1 MTDVRVKDHPGLVR
15 RDQGYIVSTNDDEY
29 RQALARRKQ
38 ASNAKAVERRLDML
52 EGQLKTIIELLGGKN
67 GN

>member
-15 RDQGYIVSTNDDEY
+15 RDQGYIVSTNHDEY
-29 RQALARRKQ
+29 QQALARRKQ
-38 ASNAKAVERRLDML
+38 SSNAKAVDRRLDAL
-52 EGQLKTIIELLGGKN
+52 EDQLKTIIELLRGKN